1 MRKVFNVSA
10 DCKPEIHYMVNIEE
24 RLHEIKS
31 LVDKGEY
38 FAINRARQ
46 YGKTTTLRALARF
59 LQNEYLVVS
68 LDFQM
73 LGDAKFKNENIFSLA
88 FASIFLRAIQMH
100 KSDFHESMSN
110 VIDSLQKIVKSR
122 DENIELLELF
132 AFLSDICAASA
143 KPIVLMID
151 EVDSATNNQV
161 FLDFLGQ
168 LRGYYI
174 DRDVTPT
181 FHSVILV
188 GVYDIKNLKRKL
200 RTEDEHKTNSP
211 WNMRE
216 GNESSGSLLTF
227 DDCPWDYR
235 EPAPYSIAAEFNV
248 DMSFSVIDIQGMLSD
263 YNNDYNVGMDTKQ
276 IALLIYSYTSGYPFL
291 VSRICKIIDEKV
303 VGGQGDADRKLAW
316 TKQGVLEAVK
326 ILLAEKNTLFESLNN
341 KLEDYQELRQLLY
354 SLLFTGRSIVYNPD
368 NDAIDVALM
377 FGFVQVKGGTV
388 VIANRIFETRLYNMF
403 LSSSEVQESDIY
415 KAALQDKNQF
425 VQSGRLNM
433 ELVLQ
438 KFVEH
443 FTDLYGDCTE
453 RFIEEDGRRYFLLYL
468 RPIINGAGNYYI
480 ESRTRSLR
488 RTDVIVD
495 YHGEQFIIEMKIW
508 HGDEYN
514 HRGEEQLAEYLDD
527 YHLEKGYMLSFNFNK
542 NKKCGI
548 KEILCA
554 NKKIIEAVV

>member
-24 RLHEIKS
+24 RLHEIKL

-211 WNMRE
+211 WN
-216 GNESSGSLLTF
+216 
-227 DDCPWDYR
+227 
-235 EPAPYSIAAEFNV
+235 IAAEFNV
-248 DMSFSVIDIQGMLSD
+248 EMSFSAADIRGMLSD

-303 VGGQGDADRKLAW
+303 VGSHGDADRKSAW

-377 FGFVQVKGGTV
+377 FGFVKVKGGTV

-425 VQSGRLNM
+425 VQNGGLNM

-443 FTDLYGDCTE
+443 FTNLYGDCTE

-527 YHLEKGYMLSFNFNK
+527 YHLEKGYMLSFNFNQ